1 VSAVR
6 ESIRIG
12 CGAGFWGDSPEG
24 PRQLVRQGGIDY
36 LVLDYLA
43 EITMSIL
50 ARMKAKNPALGYAT
64 DFVSLVMKPL
74 AREIAE
80 KRIRV
85 VTNAGGVNP
94 EACRDALLAAFKE
107 VGVDLKVAIVTGDD
121 LSGEA
126 ERLRTAGVTE
136 MFSGAPFPERTAS
149 INAYLGAFPIAAA
162 LEAGAD
168 VVVTG
173 RCVDSAVVL
182 GPLIHEFGWT
192 AEDYDRLSAGSLA
205 GHILECG
212 AQATGGIVTDWRDVA
227 GDWADM
233 GFPFADC
240 RADGS
245 FEIGKPEGTGGR
257 ISPATIAEQ
266 IVYEVGDPA
275 AYMLPDVTC
284 DWSQVR
290 LEASGPDRVRVSGA
304 RGRAPSGS
312 YKVSATYPDGYRCMA
327 TMMIVG
333 DDAAERAEAVAKAI
347 LARCGRLIREA
358 GFPDFAETS
367 IETLG
372 AEASY
377 GALSRARATREVVLK
392 IGVRHPSKKA
402 LQIFAREIYPAA
414 TAMAQSLTGFAGGR
428 PEPQPVIRLFSFL
441 VDKAELHPT
450 VSLGETPLA
459 VSAHIP
465 DLAVEPDRLPRG
477 QCRAREPSP
486 GTGEGWEGAE
496 PTLVDCGAAPLSL
509 SPPFR
514 EREAPHPAL
523 DQICE
528 SDRASADSDAPEIA
542 TGETTTIPLIALA
555 FGRSGDKGDIAN
567 IGVIAR
573 DAAFLPW
580 LRRALTPEA
589 VGTHFAHHVQGKVE
603 RFDWPGLGGFNLVMH
618 RALGGGGIASLRH
631 DPQGKAMAQVLMSLP
646 VPVPAAWLA
655 PGGLLH
661 GSKTTGDA

>member
-1 VSAVR
+1 MR

-107 VGVDLKVAIVTGDD
+107 VGVELKVAVVTGDD
-121 LSGEA
+121 LLGEA
-126 ERLRTAGVTE
+126 ERLRAAGITE

-162 LEAGAD
+162 LAAGAD

-192 AEDYDRLSAGSLA
+192 PEDYDRLSAGSLA

-212 AQATGGIVTDWRDVA
+212 AQATGGIVTDWREVA
-227 GDWADM
+227 ADWVDM

-257 ISPATIAEQ
+257 VSPATIAEQ

-275 AYMLPDVTC
+275 AYMLPDVAC
-284 DWSQVR
+284 DWSQVQ

-304 RGRAPSGS
+304 RGHAPSAS
-312 YKVSATYPDGYRCMA
+312 YKVSATYADGYRCTA

-333 DDAAERAEAVAKAI
+333 DEAAERAEAVARAI
-347 LARCGRLIREA
+347 LTRCGRLIREA
-358 GFPDFAETS
+358 GFSEFAETS
-367 IETLG
+367 VETLG

-377 GALSRARATREVVLK
+377 GAGSRARAAREVVLK
-392 IGVRHPSKKA
+392 IGVRHPSKEA

-441 VDKAELHPT
+441 IDKAELQPT
-450 VSLGETPLA
+450 ISLGETSLPVPAHVPA
-459 VSAHIP
+459 VATN
-465 DLAVEPDRLPRG
+465 A
-477 QCRAREPSP
+477 PSP
-486 GTGEGWEGAE
+486 TS
-496 PTLVDCGAAPLSL
+496 TAADVV
-509 SPPFR
+509 
-514 EREAPHPAL
+514 E
-523 DQICE
+523 
-528 SDRASADSDAPEIA
+528 A
-542 TGETTTIPLIALA
+542 TGETVAVPLVALA

-589 VGTHFAHHVQGKVE
+589 VSRHFAHHVQGKVE
-603 RFDWPGLGGFNLVMH
+603 RFDWPGLASFNLVMH

-655 PGGLLH
+655 PGGPLH
-661 GSKTTGDA
+661 GFKTKSDA

>member
-1 VSAVR
+1 MR
-6 ESIRIG
+6 DSIRIG

-107 VGVDLKVAIVTGDD
+107 AGVDLKVAIITGDD

-126 ERLRTAGVTE
+126 ERLRAKGITE
-136 MFSGAPFPERTAS
+136 MFSGAPFPDRIAS

-162 LEAGAD
+162 LAVGAD

-192 AEDYDRLSAGSLA
+192 PEDYDRLSAGSLA

-212 AQATGGIVTDWRDVA
+212 AQATGGIVTDWRAVSA
-227 GDWADM
+227 DWADM

-245 FEIGKPEGTGGR
+245 FEIGKPDGTGGR
-257 ISPATIAEQ
+257 VTPSTIAEQ
-266 IVYEVGDPA
+266 VVYEVGDPA

-284 DWSQVR
+284 DWSQVK
-290 LEASGPDRVRVSGA
+290 LEATGPDRVRVSGA
-304 RGRAPSGS
+304 RGRAPTAS
-312 YKVSATYPDGYRCMA
+312 YKVSATYADGYRCTA

-333 DDAAERAEAVAKAI
+333 DDAAERAEAVARAI
-347 LARCGRLIREA
+347 LARCGRLIGDA

-367 IETLG
+367 VETLG

-377 GALSRARATREVVLK
+377 GAGSKARATREVVLK
-392 IGVRHPSKKA
+392 IGVRHPSKEA

-441 VDKAELHPT
+441 IDKAELQPT
-450 VSLGETPLA
+450 VSLGETRLP
-459 VSAHIP
+459 VPAHI
-465 DLAVEPDRLPRG
+465 LA
-477 QCRAREPSP
+477 AATNAPSP
-486 GTGEGWEGAE
+486 T
-496 PTLVDCGAAPLSL
+496 
-509 SPPFR
+509 
-514 EREAPHPAL
+514 
-523 DQICE
+523 
-528 SDRASADSDAPEIA
+528 RANADAPEA
-542 TGETTTIPLIALA
+542 GGETTTVPLVALA

-580 LRRALTPEA
+580 LRQALTPEA
-589 VGTHFAHHVQGKVE
+589 VGRHFAHHVQGKVE

-655 PGGLLH
+655 PGGPLR
-661 GSKTTGDA
+661 GFKIMDDA

>member
-1 VSAVR
+1 MVATLR

-24 PRQLVRQGGIDY
+24 PRQLVQQGGIDY

-107 VGVDLKVAIVTGDD
+107 VGVELKVAIVTGDD

-126 ERLRTAGVTE
+126 ERLRTQGISE

-162 LEAGAD
+162 LAAGAD

-182 GPLIHEFGWT
+182 GPLIHEFGW
-192 AEDYDRLSAGSLA
+192 APEDYDKLSAGSLA

-212 AQATGGIVTDWRDVA
+212 AQATGGIVTDWREVA

-233 GFPFADC
+233 GFPVADC

-257 ISPATIAEQ
+257 VSPSTIAEQ
-266 IVYEVGDPA
+266 VVYEVGDPA
-275 AYMLPDVTC
+275 AYMLPDVCC

-290 LEASGPDRVRVSGA
+290 LEAAGPDRVRVSGA

-312 YKVSATYPDGYRCMA
+312 YKVSATYADGYRCTA

-333 DDAAERAEAVAKAI
+333 DDAAERAKAVASAI
-347 LARCGRLIREA
+347 LTRCGRLIREA

-367 IETLG
+367 VEALG

-377 GALSRARATREVVLK
+377 GAHSRARATREVVLK
-392 IGVRHPSKKA
+392 IGVRHPSKEA

-441 VDKAELHPT
+441 IDKAGLNPR
-450 VSLGETPLA
+450 VSVDETSLP
-459 VSAHIP
+459 VPAHIP
-465 DLAVEPDRLPRG
+465 AAAADA
-477 QCRAREPSP
+477 PSP
-486 GTGEGWEGAE
+486 ASTAADVAEAAGEMA
-496 PTLVDCGAAPLSL
+496 TVPLL
-509 SPPFR
+509 
-514 EREAPHPAL
+514 
-523 DQICE
+523 
-528 SDRASADSDAPEIA
+528 
-542 TGETTTIPLIALA
+542 ALA

-580 LRRALTPEA
+580 LRQALTPEA
-589 VGTHFAHHVQGKVE
+589 VGRHFAHHVQGRVE
-603 RFDWPGLGGFNLVMH
+603 RFDWPGLRGFNLVMH

-655 PGGLLH
+655 PGGPLH
-661 GSKTTGDA
+661 GSKTMDDA

>member
-1 VSAVR
+1 MVATMR

-94 EACRDALLAAFKE
+94 EACRDALLAAFEE
-107 VGVDLKVAIVTGDD
+107 VGVELKVAIVTGDD

-126 ERLRTAGVTE
+126 ERLRAAGVSE
-136 MFSGAPFPERTAS
+136 MFSGAPFPVRIAS

-162 LEAGAD
+162 LAAGAD

-192 AEDYDRLSAGSLA
+192 PEDYDRLSAGSLA

-212 AQATGGIVTDWRDVA
+212 AQATGGIVTDWREVA
-227 GDWADM
+227 ADWADM

-257 ISPATIAEQ
+257 VSPATIAEQ
-266 IVYEVGDPA
+266 VVYEVGDPA
-275 AYMLPDVTC
+275 AYMLPDVAC
-284 DWSQVR
+284 DWSQVQ

-304 RGRAPSGS
+304 RGHAPSAS
-312 YKVSATYPDGYRCMA
+312 YKVSATYADGYRCTA

-333 DDAAERAEAVAKAI
+333 DEAVERAEAVARAI
-347 LARCGRLIREA
+347 LTRCGRLIREA
-358 GFPDFAETS
+358 GFPDFAES
-367 IETLG
+367 SVETLG

-377 GALSRARATREVVLK
+377 GAGSKARTTREVVLK
-392 IGVRHPSKKA
+392 IGVRHPSKEA

-441 VDKAELHPT
+441 IDKAELHPT
-450 VSLGETPLA
+450 VSLGETTLPVPALIP
-459 VSAHIP
+459 SAAA
-465 DLAVEPDRLPRG
+465 DV
-477 QCRAREPSP
+477 PSP
-486 GTGEGWEGAE
+486 ASTAADVAE
-496 PTLVDCGAAPLSL
+496 
-509 SPPFR
+509 
-514 EREAPHPAL
+514 
-523 DQICE
+523 
-528 SDRASADSDAPEIA
+528 A
-542 TGETTTIPLIALA
+542 TGETAAVPLVALA

-580 LRRALTPEA
+580 LRRALTSEA
-589 VGTHFAHHVQGKVE
+589 VGQHFAHHVQGKVE
-603 RFDWPGLGGFNLVMH
+603 RFDWQGLSGFNLVMH

-646 VPVPAAWLA
+646 VPVPADWLA
-655 PGGLLH
+655 PGGPLH
-661 GSKTTGDA
+661 GFKTTDDA